1 MKNKKIILLFVILAI
16 AIVSV
21 VLYFISRPQH
31 QEFLPQTFAQLPE
44 KPKLIDEFHQNTRI
58 YSVAFSPADHSLIAL
73 ADEKGT
79 IKLWNRNIK
88 NKPAVVLNHP
98 GKYIHI
104 GFSPT
109 GKLLASAGYGKL
121 VLWDV
126 ASGMEIN
133 IVESTRE
140 FAFSPDGNQLAIIL
154 NGVKLLDIRDPRQ
167 IKEVSALPF
176 DETHKVRSWAC
187 AIDIS
192 PDGKLIAAGYA
203 NGNVNV
209 WNLQTKQHVKS
220 LRTPLVEMEFLKFS
234 PDNKFLACGG
244 PQLIIRDNKRWKSH
258 RPWGYIMWELNG
270 WKRSREVQRGHI
282 ENLAFSQDGK
292 MCAFA
297 NWWSALGN
305 GVKIWSVENGA
316 PITSLPIETRDVAFS
331 QNGKLLATGG
341 EDGIVRVWEFTS
353 QQLEFPKTPSDALRI
368 IYFPGKDKEPIPNI
382 TEKIDKS
389 IREAQDFY
397 ADEMERHG
405 FGRKTFTF
413 ETDENGKAKIY
424 LGTKKQTEHLD
435 LSNGIWLAVTG
446 DSLDIS
452 LPVAKLLYTD
462 DNETFE
468 YTSNSSRS
476 VKDNIWIG
484 EIKGIAYGRLVNAK
498 VKDLKWKPLAYV
510 LRGAFAL
517 PYIPLQHE
525 PDALKRF
532 FFRVNNK
539 MPWGKKWAKLSKC
552 EAEWLDR
559 SRFLN
564 PNQPF
569 FDKRPKI
576 EMKVSQ
582 VDTSDSRLFQFS
594 IADMDGIHQVQL
606 FVPIDIKNQRWRKK
620 FYECQALEG
629 KDKATVEFEISDPEI
644 KTVALRMIDMHGNI
658 ASREFRIK
666 DKEP

>member
-1 MKNKKIILLFVILAI
+1 MKNKKILFVSIILAI
-16 AIVSV
+16 VIVGIVSY
-21 VLYFISRPQH
+21 LTLRPQQ

-192 PDGKLIAAGYA
+192 PDGKLIAAGYV

-424 LGTKKQTEHLD
+424 LIKAEQTKNLD
-435 LSNGIWLAVTG
+435 FSNVTWLAVSNDYNSFFNFSRQNNFAG
-446 DSLDIS
+446 
-452 LPVAKLLYTD
+452 YRY
-462 DNETFE
+462 NTFE
-468 YTSNSSRS
+468 YYPWIRGTTSNKIR
-476 VKDNIWIG
+476 
-484 EIKGIAYGRLVNAK
+484 
-498 VKDLKWKPLAYV
+498 
-510 LRGAFAL
+510 
-517 PYIPLQHE
+517 
-525 PDALKRF
+525 
-532 FFRVNNK
+532 
-539 MPWGKKWAKLSKC
+539 GKKIEGVNYGQLIYASARTVNHDTVAYELLRSAFNLPNVDRKLVPNFLTRINAMKLSKC
-552 EAEWLDR
+552 EVEWLDR